1 MNQKLTFV
9 AVVFALFFSLQ
20 AIQAIV
26 GAFGEFTFV
35 NVAFYIFSLWIAIIT
50 ANILIHKK

>member
-20 AIQAIV
+20 AIKAIV
-26 GAFGEFTFV
+26 GAFGNFTFV
-35 NVAFYIFSLWIAIIT
+35 NVALYIFCLWIAIIA
-50 ANILIHKK
+50 ANKLIHKK